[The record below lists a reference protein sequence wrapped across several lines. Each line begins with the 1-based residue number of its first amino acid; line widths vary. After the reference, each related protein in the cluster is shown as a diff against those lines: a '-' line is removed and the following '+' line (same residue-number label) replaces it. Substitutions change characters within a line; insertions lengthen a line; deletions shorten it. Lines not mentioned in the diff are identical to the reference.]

1 MFCPSCGKENA
12 QNAGYCNQCGRALT
26 PASGAM
32 PAAVGTGV
40 APVMQY
46 VAQPRKKNPNLIAII
61 VIAVLAA
68 VGGAVFLASK
78 VDREAPEQ
86 RIGRLMREAA
96 GLQPEKK
103 AFFSKDQKFDDT
115 FREQYRNLFRINKEY
130 MDAVKNTDV
139 SATGYLTTA
148 ASFADPASAAKALQQ
163 LHAAY
168 DLDAAQEQKVQ
179 VVLSNIRQAIE
190 SSDWSSSERQGM
202 VDGFNR
208 GISEPL
214 AKRQHATSAEQAWV
228 AAIDDIYAYA
238 DQYHSAFVLNN
249 NHLVISDDGVRQE
262 FNSKAHTLD
271 QRRNDFLQAKNEFE
285 LYQKNLFKKMGMSPQ
300 DVGLH

>member
-1 MFCPSCGKENA
+1 
-12 QNAGYCNQCGRALT
+12 
-26 PASGAM
+26 
-32 PAAVGTGV
+32 
-40 APVMQY
+40 
-46 VAQPRKKNPNLIAII
+46 
-61 VIAVLAA
+61 
-68 VGGAVFLASK
+68 
-78 VDREAPEQ
+78 
-86 RIGRLMREAA
+86 MREAA

-139 SATGYLTTA
+139 SATGYLTTP
-148 ASFADPASAAKALQQ
+148 ASFADPASAAEGLRQ

-179 VVLSNIRQAIE
+179 VVISNIRQAIE

-202 VDGFNR
+202 IDGFNA
-208 GISEPL
+208 GMSEPL
-214 AKRQHATSAEQAWV
+214 AKRQHATGAEQAWV

-238 DQYHSAFVLNN
+238 EQYHSAFVLTNN
-249 NHLVISDDGVRQE
+249 QLVISDDGVRE
-262 FNSKAHTLD
+262 GFNSRAHILD
-271 QRRNDFLQAKNEFE
+271 KRRNDFLQAKNDFE
-285 LYQKNLFKKMGMSPQ
+285 VYQKNLFQKMGMSPQ